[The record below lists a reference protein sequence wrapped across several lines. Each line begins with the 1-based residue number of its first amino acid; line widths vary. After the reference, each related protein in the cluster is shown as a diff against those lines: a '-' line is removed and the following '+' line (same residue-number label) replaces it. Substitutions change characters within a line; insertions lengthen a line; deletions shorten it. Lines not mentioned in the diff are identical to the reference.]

1 MKKLIVISLI
11 IFLAIPAEA
20 QSYSTM
26 NQEQLQFALE
36 KAKSKTSTGAVLTV
50 LGTLAT
56 VGGTILYV
64 NGLNGIVYDDY
75 GNIQDNTNEALGGI
89 FVMCAGMGMLGAG
102 IPIWIT
108 GANKKEKIEL
118 QLLKYQGSASALG
131 VGFKITF

>member
-1 MKKLIVISLI
+1 MKKLIVILLI
-11 IFLAIPAEA
+11 LILAVPVGA
-20 QSYSTM
+20 QSYSSM

-36 KAKSKTSTGAVLTV
+36 KANNKKSGGIVLTV
-50 LGTLAT
+50 LGTLT
-56 VGGTILYV
+56 TIGGTLLYA

-75 GNIQDNTNEALGGI
+75 GNIEDNTNEALGGI

-108 GANKKEKIEL
+108 SANKKEKIEL
-118 QLLKYQGSASALG
+118 QLLKYKGSASAFG